1 MATTGRAA
9 WEKYYQ
15 GKGDIKTTVKKE
27 TDAFDPKRTSDKVG
41 IVPANTEVVVKAT
54 KIYDSK
60 PLIEFKTGGKTWKC
74 RIKFDDL
81 QKPGLSSKTNSEN
94 VKTLP
99 NKALTPDGLGVGGKK
114 ILKENY
120 ISTVTDAITGCKT
133 APLPVKNFLKEFLD
147 KSIKTNNKLTPTIKS
162 ISDKDVAIIA
172 KDFGELAGAWWF
184 LNNYDS
190 ELSFVEF
197 PARSNEPLVDYY
209 VGYPNG
215 IKLKVSAKAD
225 KGAAPALNPIW
236 DTMKDKKFTGT
247 DKQVHTFISTIVNN
261 NGLESI
267 ILASK
272 HFGSKAYA
280 EVGNLIGKKSYTS
293 QAYTSQD
300 IEDWLKDYKD
310 GKALFTKL
318 NQNVFAKINRTV
330 PAEKIQKILNE
341 KGARRCGIILSP
353 MAYSL
358 VDEVNQDEIYTN
370 FLTTACKSMNV
381 EQLYVT
387 IKPNSQTLNY
397 TLKGFKDN
405 KFIFE
410 YHSNSANPGANKI
423 GFKMLATSQHLME
436 L

>member
-1 MATTGRAA
+1 MATTGKAA

-27 TDAFDPKRTSDKVG
+27 TDAFDPKSTSVKLG

-81 QKPGLSSKTNSEN
+81 QKPGLASKTNPGN

-99 NKALTPDGLGVGGKK
+99 NKALTPDGLGLGGKK
-114 ILKENY
+114 ISKTDY
-120 ISTVTDAITGCKT
+120 IRTVTAAITGCKT
-133 APLPVKNFLKEFLD
+133 APLPVKTFLKEFLD
-147 KSIKTNNKLTPTIKS
+147 KSIKTDNTLTPAIKS

-190 ELSFVEF
+190 KLSFVEF

-225 KGAAPALNPIW
+225 KGAAPALNAIW
-236 DTMKDKKFTGT
+236 DTIKDKNFTGT

-280 EVGNLIGKKSYTS
+280 EVGTLIGKKT
-293 QAYTSQD
+293 YTSQD

-310 GKALFTKL
+310 GKALFNIL
-318 NQNVFAKINRTV
+318 NQKVFSKINRTV
-330 PAEKIQKILNE
+330 PADNIQKILNE

-358 VDEVNQDEIYTN
+358 VDEVNANKTYKT
-370 FLTTACKSMNV
+370 FLTQACKAMNV
-381 EQLYVT
+381 EQLYVNL
-387 IKPNSQTLNY
+387 KSNAQTLNY
-397 TLKGFKDN
+397 KLKGFKDSE
-405 KFIFE
+405 FVFE
-410 YHSNSANPGANKI
+410 YHSNAGNPGGNKI
-423 GFKMLATSQHLME
+423 GFKME